1 MKISAV
7 LLASLLVAG
16 CASSR
21 GTEPGTEARA
31 ELPSPVFE
39 LRLADAEAGDRMIPA
54 TIRSTGETIY
64 LAPEAAL
71 AIDDLAGAEVVPGKQ
86 SPALKLTFT
95 RSGARRFADLTEK
108 HQGKPLAVIIGGEA
122 ITASVIRATITS
134 GVLVLEG
141 YYSEDE
147 ARRIAAALSYR

>member
-1 MKISAV
+1 VKALLYLVLCAV
-7 LLASLLVAG
+7 VAG

-31 ELPSPVFE
+31 ALPSPVFE
-39 LRLADAEAGDRMIPA
+39 LRLADAEAGDGMIPA

-64 LAPEAAL
+64 LAPVAAL
-71 AIDDLAGAEVVPGKQ
+71 TIDDLADAEVIPGKQ

-95 RSGARRFADLTEK
+95 RSGARSFADLTEK
-108 HQGKPLAVIIGGEA
+108 HQGEPLAVIIGGEA

-147 ARRIAAALSYR
+147 ARRIAAALSRR